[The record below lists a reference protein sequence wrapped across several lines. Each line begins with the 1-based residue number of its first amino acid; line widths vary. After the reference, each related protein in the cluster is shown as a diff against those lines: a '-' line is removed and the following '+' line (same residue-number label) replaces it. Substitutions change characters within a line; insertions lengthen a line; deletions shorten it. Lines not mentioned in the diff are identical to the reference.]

1 MKRRS
6 KVIGKRAKARRP
18 KAAKAKRR
26 RNVPKAVS
34 HPDFPQIAEQ
44 IDTARRERD
53 EGLEQLSAASEI
65 LKVINSSPEWP
76 AHANRRD

>member
-6 KVIGKRAKARRP
+6 RVGGVRANSQRA

-26 RNVPKAVS
+26 NAPKAVS